1 MWNKT
6 IDFPLKKEENQGF
19 VSCNAPVC
27 GINTRLKNFY
37 FEDFSKKENELF
49 FKRLREIFQ
58 EFHEKLR
65 DLENQFQMISREEK
79 KLKNIK

>member
-1 MWNKT
+1 MRNNL
-6 IDFPLKKEENQGF
+6 FGPSKKEEKLSF

-27 GINTRLKNFY
+27 GVNGKLKNFY

-49 FKRLREIFQ
+49 LRKLREIFQ

-65 DLENQFQMISREEK
+65 GLENQFQMISGEEK
-79 KLKNIK
+79 K